1 METLDALTFFALG
14 LSLGFFLGAYVRKAD
29 RDLEFEKG
37 RLHGLNQLWPHF
49 VAATAA
55 RVYLAQARLQRHRG
69 AWHATLLT
77 WAAKCRRAHQR
88 SAVQ

>member
-55 RVYLAQARLQRHRG
+55 RVIAERG
-69 AWHATLLT
+69 ATSRDQAPGG
-77 WAAKCRRAHQR
+77 
-88 SAVQ
+88 